1 MELTTRTL
9 PARKHI
15 ALVAHDH
22 CKQMLMSWVN
32 GINRYWNNTYCMQQA
47 LPVT

>member
-9 PARKHI
+9 PSRKHI

-22 CKQMLMSWVN
+22 CKQ
-32 GINRYWNNTYCMQQA
+32 
-47 LPVT
+47 